1 MTDEIKE
8 TAATKE
14 TVKGNHYINNAE
26 FLQALIDYR
35 SRVEAAM
42 AAGEQRPQV
51 PNYIGECFIKIAQHL
66 SYKSNFINY
75 SYKDEMISDAIENCL
90 SVVSNFDPAK
100 SKNPFAYFTQ
110 ITFYAFVRRIQKEK
124 RQLET
129 KYRYI
134 DQLDLNELIT
144 QEQDN
149 GEFQN
154 QFLDYLKNQVDGY
167 DYARVVSMPAKRP
180 EPVEDPNSY
189 NGELDIDIEGEKP

>member
-1 MTDEIKE
+1 MTEEVKE
-8 TAATKE
+8 TKE
-14 TVKGNHYINNAE
+14 VVKGNHYINNAE

-35 SRVEAAM
+35 SRVEAAA

>member
-1 MTDEIKE
+1 MNEE
-8 TAATKE
+8 TKE
-14 TVKGNHYINNAE
+14 AVKGNHYINNAQ

-35 SRVEAAM
+35 ASVDLAK
-42 AAGEQRPQV
+42 EQGQERPQV

-75 SYKDEMISDAIENCL
+75 SFKDEMISDAIENCL

-167 DYARVVSMPAKRP
+167 DYARVVSMPAKRQ
-180 EPVEDPNSY
+180 ETVEDPNSY
-189 NGELDIDIEGEKP
+189 NGELDIDIDGEKP